1 MAASARKTMNDTQS
15 NVVPLGQTN
24 RAVLTFASLVVG
36 DRFQPIY
43 ALGKQYPV
51 YTKTR
56 HDQARCHS
64 VESIQLKKKGHG
76 FLEDPIVAVDAN
88 EKIRFIPVGE

>member
-1 MAASARKTMNDTQS
+1 MSVSVRKS
-15 NVVPLGQTN
+15 NVLTLGETN
-24 RAVLTFASLVVG
+24 REFVTFNKLVVG
-36 DRFQPIY
+36 DRFQPVY
-43 ALGKQYPV
+43 AQGKSFPV

-64 VESIQLKKKGHG
+64 LESMALKKKGHG
-76 FLEDPIVAVDAN
+76 YLEDPIVAVDAN

>member
-1 MAASARKTMNDTQS
+1 MNATARKTNNNPAI
-15 NVVPLGQTN
+15 NVIPMGQTN
-24 RAVLTFASLVVG
+24 RAVLTFSNLVVG
-36 DRFQPIY
+36 DRFQPVY
-43 ALGKQYPV
+43 ALGKQYPI

-76 FLEDPIVAVDAN
+76 YLEDPIVAVDAN
-88 EKIRFIPVGE
+88 EKVRFIPIGE

>member
-1 MAASARKTMNDTQS
+1 MTAIARKANDTIVN
-15 NVVPLGQTN
+15 NVLPMGQTN
-24 RAVLTFASLVVG
+24 RAILTFASLVLG

-64 VESIQLKKKGHG
+64 VESIQLKKKSHG
-76 FLEDPIVAVDAN
+76 YLEDPIVAVDAN

>member
-1 MAASARKTMNDTQS
+1 MNATARKTNNNAN
-15 NVVPLGQTN
+15 NVVPMGQTN
-24 RAVLTFASLVVG
+24 RAILTFADLVVG

-43 ALGKQYPV
+43 AVGKQYPI

-64 VESIQLKKKGHG
+64 VEGIQLKKKGHG
-76 FLEDPIVAVDAN
+76 YLDDPIVSVSAN

>member
-1 MAASARKTMNDTQS
+1 MNATARKTNNIAP
-15 NVVPLGQTN
+15 NVIPMGATN
-24 RAVLTFASLVVG
+24 RAVLSFSSLVVG

-64 VESIQLKKKGHG
+64 VESIALKKKGHG

-88 EKIRFIPVGE
+88 EKVRFIPVGE

>member
-1 MAASARKTMNDTQS
+1 MNMPARKTNNNGAQ
-15 NVVPLGQTN
+15 NVIPMGQTN
-24 RAVLTFASLVVG
+24 RAILTFTDLVVG

-76 FLEDPIVAVDAN
+76 FLEDPIVAVAAN

>member
-1 MAASARKTMNDTQS
+1 MNATARKTNNEKAP
-15 NVVPLGQTN
+15 NVIPMGATN
-24 RAVLTFASLVVG
+24 RAVLTFSSLVVG

-43 ALGKQYPV
+43 ALGKQFPV

-64 VESIQLKKKGHG
+64 VESTSLKKKGHG
-76 FLEDPIVAVDAN
+76 FLEDPIVAVEAN